1 MNGSKETS
9 EPLHRHLEVYH
20 LLPKHTDKY
29 FRYEGSLTT
38 PNCGEAVIWTVF
50 TESLHVH
57 IDQVHKMK
65 SLIPTESGKS
75 LTHNYR
81 TLQPLNSRVLAYIS
95 PDNIRMLGD
104 DNSSGNSNNVK
115 YNSFGIVFM
124 TIICIFN
131 MLLKS
136 F

>member
-1 MNGSKETS
+1 MDN
-9 EPLHRHLEVYH
+9 
-20 LLPKHTDKY
+20 Y

-57 IDQVHKMK
+57 IDQVHVLK

-95 PDNIRMLGD
+95 PENVLIPVKASAF
-104 DNSSGNSNNVK
+104 NSSVK
-115 YNSFGIVFM
+115 CQSVGV
-124 TIICIFN
+124 IFLTVIFFLN
-131 MLLKS
+131 IFAK
-136 F
+136 FV